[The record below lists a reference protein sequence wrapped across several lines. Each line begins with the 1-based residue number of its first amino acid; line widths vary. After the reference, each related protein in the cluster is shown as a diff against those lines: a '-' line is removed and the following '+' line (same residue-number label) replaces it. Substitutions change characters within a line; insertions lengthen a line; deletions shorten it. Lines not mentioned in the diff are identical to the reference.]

1 MMGFIFNEEE
11 PFKVLLFTEY
21 FLYQTKI
28 MLLEELKTYS
38 LLFSFKKISNV
49 STIILRSRLEKILI
63 HRKQYNFEKLIQ
75 QLCLREGKK

>member
-21 FLYQTKI
+21 FLYQIKI

-49 STIILRSRLEKILI
+49 STIILRPRLEKILI
-63 HRKQYNFEKLIQ
+63 HRKQHNFEKLIQ